1 MDKLDYFIILGKN
14 GKLSKS
20 LNNSLKANNQKVASL
35 SWFELKRL
43 VNSNINLNSFLKEK
57 YKINQQIHNLIFINC
72 LKEQS
77 ELFLSLD
84 FYSKLKNKLKRFNAN
99 SKYIYLSTYEPNQVR
114 GTTYREIK
122 FIMEK
127 KILKNNDLVL
137 RIGYYTI
144 KNEYNYFQINRKY
157 PIITDLN
164 KIPIM
169 IPITTSEDL
178 TKTLIYK
185 LKENKNN
192 LIRCYS
198 CKCFICIIPKLPFV
212 GLTNLKITEKTLKI
226 PFPLEI
232 ISKII
237 FIFVSILKN
246 LKIKN
251 KFLNYFEK
259 PYSIFLQQQIL
270 NDSNF

>member
-20 LNNSLKANNQKVASL
+20 LNNSLKANNQEVASL

-43 VNSNINLNSFLKEK
+43 VNSNINLDSFLKEK
-57 YKINQQIHNLIFINC
+57 YKNV
-72 LKEQS
+72 
-77 ELFLSLD
+77 
-84 FYSKLKNKLKRFNAN
+84 KLKRFNAK

-144 KNEYNYFQINRKY
+144 KNQYNYFQINRKY

-198 CKCFICIIPKLPFV
+198 SKCYICIIPKLPFV
-212 GLTNLKITEKTLKI
+212 GLTNLEITEKTLKI

-259 PYSIFLQQQIL
+259 PYSIFLQQKIL